1 MLVHRY
7 SLAAFQE
14 YILDFVQTT
23 LCSKNPALRSV
34 MLRDSDKILYLRVG
48 FRRIQIRHGKKVHT
62 LRLVYAKNFPPTPF
76 PIADLLWQPYCCIS
90 AES

>member
-7 SLAAFQE
+7 SLVAIQE

-23 LCSKNPALRSV
+23 LCSKNPATRSV

-48 FRRIQIRHGKKVHT
+48 FRRIQIQHGKKVHT
-62 LRLVYAKNFPPTPF
+62 CSTRIAKVV
-76 PIADLLWQPYCCIS
+76 DS
-90 AES
+90 EAENGSR

>member
-62 LRLVYAKNFPPTPF
+62 CSPRIAKVV
-76 PIADLLWQPYCCIS
+76 DS
-90 AES
+90 EAENASR